1 MLEAIDKL
9 IERKLDYVIDKAKVL
24 TVGPTTCKVQSLTT
38 SKIYFKCSLNA
49 VIDNDE
55 QELKIE
61 PEVGSIVL
69 IGILNGQASVIIQ
82 TSKVKSIT
90 YKIGETVFTIDVD
103 GTHIERQS
111 ENLKTVINDLQD
123 EIGKLCDALS
133 ATVVSPG
140 YGTTPN
146 VPIINNIKAAI
157 IQTKTRIN
165 KILK

>member
-9 IERKLDYVIDKAKVL
+9 IDRKLDYVIDKAKVL
-24 TVGPTTCKVQSLTT
+24 TVGPTTCKVQSLNTGKT
-38 SKIYFKCSLNA
+38 YFKCSLNA

-69 IGILNGQASVIIQ
+69 IGILNGQASVIQ

-90 YKIGETVFTIDVD
+90 YKIGETVFTIDTD
-103 GTHIERQS
+103 GTHIERES

-146 VPIINNIKAAI
+146 VPVINNIKAAV
-157 IQTKTRIN
+157 IQTKNRIN